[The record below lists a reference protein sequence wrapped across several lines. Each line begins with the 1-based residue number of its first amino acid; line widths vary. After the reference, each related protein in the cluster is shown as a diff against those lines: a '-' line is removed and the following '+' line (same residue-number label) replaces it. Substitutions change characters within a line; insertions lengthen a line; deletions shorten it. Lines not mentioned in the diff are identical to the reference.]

1 MKGTIGLALLIVIG
15 VIAFNVI
22 TKYTGYNGF
31 LRKFMIAYE
40 KYDIDEIV
48 SSASG
53 MYFEN
58 DGEWDLLESYFEDFV
73 GDSLDS
79 FESSVG
85 HNYKLSY
92 EVNETYNLSER
103 KLEALIDELG
113 SGYYD
118 FDLSVIEKVVVAD
131 VTVTAKKGS
140 RSSKQDMNI
149 VMSKEDGEWKLVY
162 IDNEWW
168 TGGKK

>member
-1 MKGTIGLALLIVIG
+1 MSLL
-15 VIAFNVI
+15 
-22 TKYTGYNGF
+22 
-31 LRKFMIAYE
+31 L
-40 KYDIDEIV
+40 DI
-48 SSASG
+48 
-53 MYFEN
+53 
-58 DGEWDLLESYFEDFV
+58 
-73 GDSLDS
+73 
-79 FESSVG
+79 
-85 HNYKLSY
+85 
-92 EVNETYNLSER
+92 

-162 IDNEWW
+162 IDNE
-168 TGGKK
+168 